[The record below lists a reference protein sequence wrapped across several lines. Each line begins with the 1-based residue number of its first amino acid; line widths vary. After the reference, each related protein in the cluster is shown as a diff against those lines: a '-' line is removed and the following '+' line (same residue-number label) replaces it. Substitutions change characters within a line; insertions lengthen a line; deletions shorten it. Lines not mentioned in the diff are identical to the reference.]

1 MRAFNS
7 SYILTDFMFL
17 VLLITERSA
26 DVFIIVDFIFNVKMG
41 SASRE
46 EPACQCRRQK
56 QHGFDPWVGKIPR
69 EGNGNPTF
77 LI

>member
-1 MRAFNS
+1 
-7 SYILTDFMFL
+7 MFL

-26 DVFIIVDFIFNVKMG
+26 DVFIIVDFIFNVKTG

-77 LI
+77 LIWGFYIV